1 MKQFLLK
8 YKGTIIKSIIVLLA
22 LAIVAVGVY
31 FILRACGFTTAED
44 YLSLRDRIGDN
55 IFFWLIIGLLQVVQV
70 IFIPITNQIITVP
83 LALVFNNELWKVW
96 ITSWISIWL
105 ATLIL
110 YWIGRLGGK
119 KVLAWILNDEEQT
132 ERCTKW
138 LNKGWIFYPICMLLP
153 LPDDVITTLAGTAKM
168 KFWFVAICA
177 FITRGIDT
185 ACSVYGF
192 GYLAKFWW
200 GWIILGF
207 GIVILF
213 VLTFLLWK
221 IDQNSKNKEK
231 VSIEETANSDEQL

>member
-200 GWIILGF
+200 GWIILGV

-231 VSIEETANSDEQL
+231 VSIEETTNSDEQL

>member
-200 GWIILGF
+200 GWIILGI